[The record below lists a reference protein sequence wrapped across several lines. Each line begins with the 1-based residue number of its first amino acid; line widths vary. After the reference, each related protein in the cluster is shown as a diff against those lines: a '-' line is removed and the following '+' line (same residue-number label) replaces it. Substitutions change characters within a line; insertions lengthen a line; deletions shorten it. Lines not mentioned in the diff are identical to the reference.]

1 MTPVFHPWPMP
12 STPIKPAGLSTPFPR
27 WFYST
32 HNCHWLN
39 KNSNKLNLAAAIP
52 KPTHDAAWWEAR
64 TKGFD
69 FSVEDRVPTE
79 QFNHVIWEGLMGNKP
94 YPTIRSGTDLRQN
107 REVLL
112 KSFTSQA
119 VTPESSSS
127 GGSK

>member
-1 MTPVFHPWPMP
+1 MADAFDTSQASWTFNAF
-12 STPIKPAGLSTPFPR
+12 PALVLFNTQLPL
-27 WFYST
+27 
-32 HNCHWLN
+32 LN
-39 KNSNKLNLAAAIP
+39 KNSNKLNLAAIP
-52 KPTHDAAWWEAR
+52 KPTHDADWWEAR

-119 VTPESSSS
+119 VTPESSGSG